1 MYSEKEL
8 IKMFE
13 EDGLECYNTSFDDEN
28 IIMIDIGLEGILKFA
43 KKRKLKEVFYR
54 FDYSSKEVLSI
65 TEEDMR
71 RTMEKVDIPYEE
83 ICNVIAPMTEEYNA
97 KVAKLDFTKP
107 HSLTVFGLYQG
118 QKIGIFESDFWFFEE
133 EVTFPEEAIK
143 LIVAE
148 NEDLIKKHV
157 IEKEEQS
164 IKIKEEFHQ
173 YLLND
178 EKFHKCTNA
187 SLRTTYKMELYKDNE
202 HQNLKKAFIKGT
214 EYQCY
219 NEYAEFIEMV
229 WREYKENLKKK
240 SNSPYLNYS
249 GVD

>member
-8 IKMFE
+8 IRIVE
-13 EDGLECYNTSFDDEN
+13 ENGIDCYNTSFDDED
-28 IIMIDIGLEGILKFA
+28 IITIDADLEGIIKFS
-43 KKRKLKEVFYR
+43 KKRELKEIFYR
-54 FDYSSKEVLSI
+54 FDYSSQEILSI
-65 TEEDMR
+65 SREDMK
-71 RTMEKVDIPYEE
+71 RTMEKVDVPYEE
-83 ICNVIAPMTEEYNA
+83 ICNVIAPMIEEYNS

-107 HSLTVFGLYQG
+107 HSLTAFCLYQG
-118 QKIGIFESDFWFFEE
+118 QRIGIFETDFWFFEE
-133 EVTFPEEAIK
+133 DVTFPEEAIK
-143 LIVAE
+143 LIIAE
-148 NEDLIKKHV
+148 NEEMIKKHV
-157 IEKEEQS
+157 IEKEDQS

-202 HQNLKKAFIKGT
+202 HQNFKKAFIRGT
-214 EYQCY
+214 EYQRY
-219 NEYAEFIEMV
+219 NEYAEFIEGI

-249 GVD
+249 EVD

>member
-8 IKMFE
+8 IRIVE
-13 EDGLECYNTSFDDEN
+13 ENGIDCYNTSFDDED
-28 IIMIDIGLEGILKFA
+28 IITIDADLEGIIKFS
-43 KKRKLKEVFYR
+43 KKRELKEIFYR
-54 FDYSSKEVLSI
+54 FDYSSQEILSI
-65 TEEDMR
+65 SREDMK
-71 RTMEKVDIPYEE
+71 RTMEKVDVPYEE
-83 ICNVIAPMTEEYNA
+83 ICNVIAPMIEEYNS

-107 HSLTVFGLYQG
+107 HSLTAFCLYQG
-118 QKIGIFESDFWFFEE
+118 QRIGIFETDFWFFEE
-133 EVTFPEEAIK
+133 DVTFPEEAIK
-143 LIVAE
+143 LIIAE
-148 NEDLIKKHV
+148 NEEIIKKHV
-157 IEKEEQS
+157 FEKEDQS

-202 HQNLKKAFIKGT
+202 HQKFKKAFIRGT
-214 EYQCY
+214 EYQRY

-240 SNSPYLNYS
+240 SHSPYLNYS
-249 GVD
+249 EVD

>member
-1 MYSEKEL
+1 MNSEKEL
-8 IKMFE
+8 IKMVE
-13 EDGLECYNTSFDDEN
+13 EYGLDCYSASFDDEN
-28 IIMIDIGLEGILKFA
+28 IIMIDADLEEIIKFA
-43 KKRKLKEVFYR
+43 EKRELKEVFYR
-54 FDYSSKEVLSI
+54 FDYSSQEVLSI
-65 TEEDMR
+65 SKEDMR
-71 RTMEKVDIPYEE
+71 RTMEKVDAPYEE
-83 ICNVIAPMTEEYNA
+83 IGNVIAPMIKEYNS
-97 KVAKLDFTKP
+97 KVEKLDFTKP
-107 HSLTVFGLYQG
+107 HSRTVFCLYQG
-118 QKIGIFESDFWFFEE
+118 QRIGIFESDFWFFEE

-143 LIVAE
+143 LIIAE
-148 NEDLIKKHV
+148 NEDIIKKHV

-202 HQNLKKAFIKGT
+202 HQNFKKAFIRGT